1 MDKLVQQIFMNKFIQ
16 NILFVVDVLD
26 VFGLGPNNSK

>member
-26 VFGLGPNNSK
+26 VVGLGPNNSK